1 MSINRWMDREAE
13 AVYIYKGILLSHK
26 KECIWV
32 SANEMDE
39 PRASYTESS
48 KSEREKQIL
57 HINIE
62 ATDSSI
68 LA

>member
-1 MSINRWMDREAE
+1 MDKEVV
-13 AVYIYKGILLSHK
+13 VYTHNGILLSHK

>member
-1 MSINRWMDREAE
+1 MDREAE
-13 AVYIYKGILLSHK
+13 AVVPIYNGISLSHK

-32 SANEMDE
+32 SANEIDE
-39 PRASYTESS
+39 PRASYTESG

-57 HINIE
+57 HINVK
-62 ATDSSI
+62 ATNSSI

>member
-1 MSINRWMDREAE
+1 MDKE
-13 AVYIYKGILLSHK
+13 VVVQIYNGILLSHK
-26 KECIWV
+26 KEHNWV